1 MNVDTATSYL
11 EAIGFIVEESGDD
24 SYLVIDPSNGAGA
37 DNPIEPQEFVRLAA
51 LSQFYSIYPNWN
63 PEIYGDPPQTRDSQA
78 FTNEYYIDDTAAFR
92 RKERIDKM
100 SQVFDSEQAA
110 TAKVNELNFLEQQP
124 AGYELGE
131 IEAGIEGEPV
141 VKWEVKRMAGGT
153 YIVVPSDDDEEEEP
167 IRVPELPATQENIPA
182 AQQQASMLTNATGVP
197 HEFYPEGGQWR
208 FRPIEVEAEA
218 EGYSYEEALRDAPPG
233 FQPKPTSDP
242 NQWTFEKIPVLDI
255 DEQIM
260 QMLSAGRYD
269 EAAKLDQIRDQ
280 LNTDRLT
287 PERAAEMLVNVA
299 YNPADFKQ
307 MMDAML
313 GQDSRL
319 DPMTSDIRS
328 LQEQAA
334 AMLARETQPVPVM
347 APMPPPDLIPA
358 RMPETALELEG
369 RVTQEGPLGGPLFM
383 PSEAQEG
390 LEEFEPPPSPP
401 IATFQRTPG
410 RPTLIPA
417 AESPMEEVTRVI
429 PRGGLT
435 EEEFAQLFTR
445 ADHPGS
451 TQIPYVGGTPERRAA
466 LAPYIGAEYAD
477 LYDITRRQQEAAEHQ
492 KKVRKGIR
500 RVGYA

>member
-1 MNVDTATSYL
+1 MNVKTAESYL
-11 EAIGFIVEESGDD
+11 EALGFIVEESGDD

-37 DNPIEPQEFVRLAA
+37 DNPMETQEFVRLAA
-51 LSQFYSIYPNWN
+51 LSQFYRTYPNWDRD
-63 PEIYGDPPQTRDSQA
+63 IYGDPDQTRDSKYLPDHY
-78 FTNEYYIDDTAAFR
+78 EIDAEEAFR
-92 RKERIDKM
+92 LRDLANQQPPM
-100 SQVFDSEQAA
+100 NFEQA
-110 TAKVNELNFLEQQP
+110 TAKVAELNFLEQQP

-131 IEAGIEGEPV
+131 IETGIEGEPV
-141 VKWEVKRMAGGT
+141 VKWEVKRMPGGT
-153 YIVVPSDDDEEEEP
+153 YIAVPSEEEVVEEP
-167 IRVPELPATQENIPA
+167 TRVPALPATQENVPA

-197 HEFYPEGGQWR
+197 HEFYPEGGQWK

-334 AMLARETQPVPVM
+334 AMLARETQPVPTM
-347 APMPPPDLIPA
+347 PLMPPPGLIPTP
-358 RMPETALELEG
+358 RPSALGLEKQVTPEG
-369 RVTQEGPLGGPLFM
+369 RLGGPLR

-410 RPTLIPA
+410 RPTLIPS
-417 AESPMEEVTRVI
+417 AESPMEEGTRVI

-451 TQIPYVGGTPERRAA
+451 TRIPYAGGTPERRAA